1 MILPWVL
8 VLALGG
14 ALVLGGRTESLGVTI
29 PLILP
34 MPSTAA
40 PAFDTS
46 GTFDTFGTS
55 VKVTRI
61 VDGDTI
67 DLSTGQRLRYIGIDT
82 PESGD
87 CFGSESTLKNK
98 ELVLGR
104 EVRLEKDV
112 SETDRY
118 KRLLRYVWAGDLM
131 INEELVRTGY
141 AKASTYPPDVKYA
154 DRFVVA
160 EREARDGKRGLWA
173 DNVCSVQGAS
183 TQEPSNPITQLPD
196 NSSCQIKGNINT
208 GGDKI
213 YHFPGCGSYGKT
225 SINEAAG
232 EHWFC
237 SEDEA
242 VNAGWRKAKNC

>member
-1 MILPWVL
+1 MKRLFTIFPWVL
-8 VLALGG
+8 ILILGG
-14 ALVLGGRTESLGVTI
+14 VLISGRGTQLLPERVLPLVSN
-29 PLILP
+29 
-34 MPSTAA
+34 PSNS
-40 PAFDTS
+40 PSPSSSSSSSSSF
-46 GTFDTFGTS
+46 
-55 VKVTRI
+55 VRVTRI

-87 CFGSESTLKNK
+87 CFGGEATMKNR
-98 ELVLGR
+98 ELVLDR

-118 KRLLRYVWAGDLM
+118 KRLLRYVWEGDLM

-160 EREARDGKRGLWA
+160 EREARENKRGLWA
-173 DNVCSVQGAS
+173 DDVCKVESASVQQPVSGC
-183 TQEPSNPITQLPD
+183 D
-196 NSSCQIKGNINT
+196 IKGNIST
-208 GGDKI
+208 SGDKI
-213 YHFPGCGSYGKT
+213 YHVPGCGSYNKT
-225 SINEAAG
+225 TINESAG

-242 VNAGWRKAKNC
+242 VSSGWRKAKNC